1 MQFDFIHVNLCFNQ
15 GIADDLTYRLS
26 LLAQTEKNK
35 GIHVGLRVE
44 NSSFLGIHIEE
55 FL

>member
-1 MQFDFIHVNLCFNQ
+1 MEKLKGVHV
-15 GIADDLTYRLS
+15 Y
-26 LLAQTEKNK
+26 
-35 GIHVGLRVE
+35 LRVE